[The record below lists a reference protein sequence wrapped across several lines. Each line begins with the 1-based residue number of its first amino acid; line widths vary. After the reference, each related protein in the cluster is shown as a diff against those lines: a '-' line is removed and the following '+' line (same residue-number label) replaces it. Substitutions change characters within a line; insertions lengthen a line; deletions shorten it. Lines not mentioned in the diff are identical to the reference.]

1 MIKIST
7 SSSTARQE
15 KYPVLYS
22 FRRCPYAMRARMG
35 LLYSGIT
42 VELREVVLKSKPKE
56 LLALSQKATVPV
68 LQKVDGSVLDESL
81 DILNWALSQQD
92 PDGWQA
98 HANEICAAMQALI
111 FDNDFSF
118 KKNLDGY
125 KYADR
130 GNKNVALECRTRGEV
145 FLQRLEVMLTEPLNE
160 ALLNEE
166 HLIKGRRCLFGDR
179 ISTADIAIFP
189 FIRQFSKVDEV
200 WFAAAPYPNLQHWLD
215 VQINSE
221 LFLRVMKK
229 YPAWSNADQAVLF

>member
-1 MIKIST
+1 MIKISA
-7 SSSTARQE
+7 SSSAARQE
-15 KYPVLYS
+15 RYPVLYS

-35 LLYSGIT
+35 LLYAGIT

-98 HANEICAAMQALI
+98 QPNEICAAMQALI

-125 KYADR
+125 KYAGR
-130 GNKNVALECRTRGEV
+130 SNKVAALECRTRGEI
-145 FLQRLEVMLTEPLNE
+145 FLQRLELMLTEPLNR
-160 ALLNEE
+160 ALLNDE
-166 HLIKGRRCLFGDR
+166 HLIKGRRFLFGER

-189 FIRQFSKVDEV
+189 FVRQFSKVDEG
-200 WFAAAPYPNLQHWLD
+200 WFSAAPYPNLQRWLD
-215 VQINSE
+215 AQINSE
-221 LFLRVMKK
+221 LFLSVMKK
-229 YPAWSNADQAVLF
+229 YPVWSNADQAVLF